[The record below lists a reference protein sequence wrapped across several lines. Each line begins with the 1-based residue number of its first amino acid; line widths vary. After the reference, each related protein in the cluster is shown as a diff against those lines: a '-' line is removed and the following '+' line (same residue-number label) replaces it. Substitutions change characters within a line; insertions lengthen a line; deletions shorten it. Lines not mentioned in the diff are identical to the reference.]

1 MFSNLPKT
9 VQIVEVGPRDGLQ
22 NEKTVV
28 PTEVKREFIN
38 KLAQA
43 GLSTIEVTA
52 FVRPEK
58 VPQMGDAGVLFPLI
72 KSDLASKN
80 IDLPCLIPNIKG
92 YEAAKLLGVDT
103 IALFSAT
110 SNAFNMKNINS
121 TIDESFEK
129 MAEITTAAKKDGKRI
144 RAYISMAFGCPYE
157 GQIKPFQTL
166 NIIERFS
173 KLGVDEISIGD
184 TIGVANPLDVQEL
197 CKLISQNFDIKKFA
211 MHFHDTRGTALSNV
225 LVALENG
232 IQIFDTSAGGLGG
245 CPYAKGAT
253 GNLATED
260 LVYLLHKLGIK
271 TGVDMEKLSIASVYI
286 LEKLQRETASKYLRA
301 YLNSGY

>member
-1 MFSNLPKT
+1 
-9 VQIVEVGPRDGLQ
+9 
-22 NEKTVV
+22 
-28 PTEVKREFIN
+28 
-38 KLAQA
+38 
-43 GLSTIEVTA
+43 
-52 FVRPEK
+52 
-58 VPQMGDAGVLFPLI
+58 
-72 KSDLASKN
+72 
-80 IDLPCLIPNIKG
+80 
-92 YEAAKLLGVDT
+92 
-103 IALFSAT
+103 
-110 SNAFNMKNINS
+110 
-121 TIDESFEK
+121 
-129 MAEITTAAKKDGKRI
+129 
-144 RAYISMAFGCPYE
+144 MAFGCPYE
-157 GQIKPFQTL
+157 GQIKPSQTL

-197 CKLISQNFDIKKFA
+197 CKLISRNFDIKKFA

>member
-1 MFSNLPKT
+1 MFNNLPDK

-22 NEKTVV
+22 NEKNIV

-43 GLSTIEVTA
+43 GLSVIEVTA
-52 FVRPEK
+52 FVKPEK
-58 VPQMGDAGVLFPLI
+58 VPQMNDAATLFPLI
-72 KSDLASKN
+72 KSDLESKK

-92 YEAAKLLGVDT
+92 YETAKNLGVET
-103 IALFSAT
+103 VALFSAT
-110 SNAFNMKNINS
+110 SNTFNQKNINA
-121 TIDESFEK
+121 TIDESFVK
-129 MAEITTAAKKDGKRI
+129 MAEITNSAKKDGKKI

-157 GQIKPFQTL
+157 GVIKPAQTL
-166 NIIERFS
+166 SIIDRFN

-197 CKLISQNFDIKKFA
+197 CKLISKNYDLNKFA

-225 LVALENG
+225 LVSIENG
-232 IQIFDTSAGGLGG
+232 IRIFDTSAGGLGG

-260 LVYLLHKLGIK
+260 LVYLLHKLGIQ
-271 TGVDMEKLSIASVYI
+271 TGVDMEKLSQASVYI
-286 LEKLQRETASKYLRA
+286 LEKLQRETVSKYLRA